1 MKEGLNME
9 KLNFIFRTI
18 KQKPLRFL
26 LTALQISLGVL
37 AATLIFNIYFGF
49 NKLTQRSAQSLGK
62 ELLKV
67 EIYSEFVYDNGVG
80 RSMGN
85 HFLSAESMQELIE
98 NSPDIVSATPIN
110 SSFTMLVVDNMLY
123 RAMGTYEAGAA
134 FGKTIPLDFIV
145 GSFYTETEED
155 ECKTVISENMALS
168 LFGTTDVLGKTIGAK
183 PFKEAP
189 TTFYLITGVF
199 KQPPLVINTMIE
211 NMHMIYTPKYP
222 SSNRFINFIVRT
234 TPEGQ
239 QKAIEDLKDLVF
251 KECGPE
257 AIADIKNASESL
269 NEIRQFTDIFLK
281 ILGVLAFFAV
291 VVSSIGILSIMLVN
305 ILERTR
311 EIGIRRSLGT
321 SQRAVFFQI
330 LIESMVLS
338 LGGGILGV
346 ILAFIITCLFNV
358 SNIFAVFNEIF
369 ALPNLGFNIEAVLV
383 SLALSCVVGGLFGI
397 YPAYQAAK
405 LPPIEALQE

>member
-1 MKEGLNME
+1 ME
-9 KLNFIFRTI
+9 KLNFIFRTV
-18 KQKPLRFL
+18 KQKPLRYL

-49 NKLTQRSAQSLGK
+49 NKLTQESAQSLGK
-62 ELLKV
+62 EFFKV

-80 RSMGN
+80 RSMGK
-85 HFLSAESMQELIE
+85 HFLSPESMHELIE
-98 NSPDIVSATPIN
+98 NSPDIISATSID

-123 RAMGTYEAGAA
+123 RAVGAYEAGAA
-134 FGKTIPLDFIV
+134 FGKTIPLEFIV

-155 ECKTVISENMALS
+155 ELKTVISEHMALA
-168 LFGTTDVLGKTIGAK
+168 LFDTTDVLGKAIGVKA
-183 PFKEAP
+183 FKEDPA
-189 TTFYLITGVF
+189 TFYLITGVF
-199 KQPPLVINTMIE
+199 KEPPLAIKTMVG

-222 SSNRFINFIVRT
+222 SSNRFINFIVRA
-234 TPEGQ
+234 TPGGQ
-239 QKAIEDLKDLVF
+239 QKAMEDLKTLVF
-251 KECGPE
+251 NECGPE

-321 SQRAVFFQI
+321 SQGAVFFQI
-330 LIESMVLS
+330 LLESMVLS

-358 SNIFAVFNEIF
+358 SNIFAIFNEIF
-369 ALPNLGFNIEAVLV
+369 SLPNLGLNIEAVLI

-405 LPPIEALQE
+405 LPPVEALKE